1 MLKNVK
7 AIISGVSAF
16 IIAEWL
22 YHVLSQDPNINIWVA
37 RLLPIP
43 IIFILFFSIEWL
55 IEKLAK

>member
-1 MLKNVK
+1 MFKNIK
-7 AIISGVSAF
+7 AIISGICVF
-16 IIAEWL
+16 LIAEWL

>member
-55 IEKLAK
+55 IQKLAK

>member
-1 MLKNVK
+1 MFKNIK
-7 AIISGVSAF
+7 AIISGIAAF
-16 IIAEWL
+16 LIAEWL
-22 YHVLSQDPNINIWVA
+22 YHVLSQDPDINIWVA

>member
-1 MLKNVK
+1 MFKNIK
-7 AIISGVSAF
+7 AIISGIGAF
-16 IIAEWL
+16 LITEWL

-55 IEKLAK
+55 IEKLEK